1 MTSSRSPDLSLPF
14 PDPEL
19 AGAAFNA
26 LDITAGGSPV
36 LGLAVSGGS
45 DSLSLLFLAVAWGR
59 ARGRGVRAATVD
71 HGLRPEAALEA
82 RGVGEICA
90 RLGINHDILTW
101 APGKGPVSQ
110 ALARQARYRLLSEW
124 AHAHRIEALALGHT
138 QDDRIETF
146 LIRLRAGSTWY
157 GLAGPM
163 PSAPCPL
170 WREGESI
177 RLIRPLLAFGREEL
191 RGALRHLGEVWVEDP
206 SNTSRRHERVRM
218 RALAG
223 ALAGAS
229 RSSLIRQMNRLA
241 DMRSAVCAEARNVLE
256 RHVTVGEAEA
266 LLEAS
271 PFRGMSLQ
279 GSVRLAEALI
289 LAMGESG
296 APLRHEALL
305 RLIAQLRTPGG
316 VGRGRTLSGA
326 WLSERRGFVR
336 IRAAPPRRGSDLS
349 RMVPSLRRA
358 GDLLTDPLK
367 STLYV
372 RLMSR
377 DASPTTFRHAS
388 LPETAELA

>member
-14 PDPEL
+14 ADPEL
-19 AGAAFNA
+19 TGAAFQA
-26 LDITAGGSPV
+26 LDITAGGTPV

-59 ARGRGVRAATVD
+59 ARGRAVRAATVD

-90 RLGINHDILTW
+90 RLGIAHDILTW
-101 APGKGPVSQ
+101 APSKGPVSQ

-124 AHAHRIEALALGHT
+124 AQAHLIEALALGHT

-170 WREGESI
+170 WREGERF

-206 SNTSRRHERVRM
+206 SNASRRHERVRI

-223 ALAGAS
+223 ALGGAS
-229 RSSLIRQMNRLA
+229 RSSLIRQMNRLT
-241 DMRSAVCAEARNVLE
+241 DMRSAVCAEARNALE

-266 LLEAS
+266 LLETS

-279 GSVRLAEALI
+279 GSIRLTEALI
-289 LAMGESG
+289 LAMGDYG
-296 APLRHEALL
+296 TPLRHEALL
-305 RLIAQLRTPGG
+305 RLIGQLRTPGG

-326 WLSERRGFVR
+326 WLSERRGLVR

-372 RLMSR
+372 RLMDR
-377 DASPTTFRHAS
+377 NAPPTPLRHA
-388 LPETAELA
+388 